1 MVYENN
7 LIKEKSEKIKKENF
21 EVKESRMRIA
31 DELDKSRSKESA
43 LEKFYKEAQIKI
55 AELQR
60 QNELL

>member
-43 LEKFYKEAQIKI
+43 LEKFHKEA
-55 AELQR
+55 
-60 QNELL
+60 